1 MLIDI
6 CESAE
11 IGEVLSVTIEP
22 SLTQFHSEHWFHS
35 VHLFHQFLKVSL
47 GLHAGKFR

>member
-1 MLIDI
+1 MKIG
-6 CESAE
+6 ESAE
-11 IGEVLSVTIEP
+11 ISDVLSVTIEP
-22 SLTQFHSEHWFHS
+22 SLDKFHWEYWFHS